1 MAKIQKT
8 IDDLG
13 LESLIDEL
21 CDRRRGGA
29 SLRDLRD
36 YYNDQV
42 IEATLTAAGGSVLT
56 DTDVVRRAL
65 TGGIDSA
72 GTQIEVEHAL
82 SEMDIDIDTLES
94 RLISHETLRKFL
106 NQRGV
111 SPETETEPVTETEVR
126 ETVDWAT
133 SREEAIIRRKLEQ
146 LADTGTVVF
155 DDIEIETA
163 IMVTCSATGAT
174 YRLEEFISRGGCK

>member
-1 MAKIQKT
+1 MAKIQTT
-8 IDDLG
+8 INNLG

-21 CDRRRGGA
+21 CERRRGGA

-36 YYNDQV
+36 YYNEQV

-65 TGGIDSA
+65 TGEIASA
-72 GTQIEVEHAL
+72 GTQIEIEHAL
-82 SEMDIDIDTLES
+82 SEMDIDVDTLES

-106 NQRGV
+106 KQRDV
-111 SPETETEPVTETEVR
+111 TPDTETEPVTETDVR
-126 ETVDWAT
+126 ETVDWAK

-146 LADTGTVVF
+146 LADTGAIAF
-155 DDIEIETA
+155 GDIEIETA
-163 IMVTCSATGAT
+163 IMITCSATGTT
-174 YRLEEFISRGGCK
+174 YRLDEFISRGGCE